1 MGLDRHANFEREM
14 MHLTSLLAKM
24 SPVTLPGAVNSH
36 MHDHLRALRAVN
48 CEDASATFYGR
59 LLSSKLFFIG
69 LCAAVAAT
77 AIICGGH

>member
-1 MGLDRHANFEREM
+1 
-14 MHLTSLLAKM
+14 
-24 SPVTLPGAVNSH
+24 
-36 MHDHLRALRAVN
+36 LRALRAAN
-48 CEDASATFYGR
+48 CADASATFYGR